1 MASSSSSVHRKTPA
15 QSHPLSADDI
25 SSRGRRSRGKQDIEP
40 ESRPSTTY
48 LALKAQSEVQRDHT
62 TVNGAD
68 PKSNWDG
75 SVRGKRKAPD
85 EKDSS
90 NSLSVMWDR
99 GPYVFATGESRN
111 PGTSPLGSP
120 NWRSPRL
127 VLPDEEDEDTS
138 ILSHKWHDYSDDVIH
153 ATLSSSES
161 SSHTA
166 IRALSSALNKLS
178 RVCTELEESHRVLQQ
193 KESARRTRAEEL
205 MKELQPSER
214 DVAKRVI
221 QSIFTDDDEQ
231 IHQVQRQ
238 QSRMVSCHQLRS
250 FLAVVCLIPLKS
262 ITESLIEAISDEAP
276 ISRSVPDEPATFHE
290 VNKTVTQADIFS
302 DLERRKISGIHP
314 TRADDASSVTSSHAS
329 KSEKPSIGDWMGTW
343 WSKGARR
350 NNLHRAAVP
359 YPVVQEDSEAEQS
372 VEDLLNKPVADTLPV
387 TPRPNQ
393 KPRHKSSK
401 SVFGTL
407 GISILNPTATL
418 ASSKPPVPEV
428 VPPEPPEAV
437 INTTSSIAPA
447 SPVLP
452 AAPQLTTM
460 PHLEAPPDLSSERS
474 TLSPSMSDDNSK
486 PRQGATL
493 RAIAHAT
500 RVMTSDPSS
509 ILADQG
515 GETGS
520 LISKLALEL
529 VKNAR
534 DEGVV
539 FREKTKEKKEKNM
552 ERVHS
557 GEQIIRPALSRA
569 TFSSAE
575 GGDAA
580 LTLNRALTAQTE
592 GGRKS
597 AKSKPTSLMSTPFTS
612 PLFGSFISQQ
622 QRKITAVIDGATQK
636 ANSTHESSSNS
647 RANPNSAPPQPTVRK
662 SGAGSVPLESI
673 IPDTAKPPT
682 QYLSRT
688 YTPLTARDFRFSIP
702 LPNAASRF
710 TVYHDDENQ
719 QPLTDRYGFM
729 YDVSQYDV
737 LLLIRAKECGNTAP
751 ACLTGVKIADRQENN
766 SWPEEDEEGASIEID
781 KGPCDCD
788 GTEMAE
794 SLSSQ
799 TSLPV
804 ESSAASVKS
813 SERSRGGSPTPSKT
827 RKRSST
833 VTSSTVSATAQSHP
847 TTSILSVTSGT
858 PRHACANTIRRLLGQ
873 LTEIHDQQQAAQ
885 RKEWDAF
892 MRQRN
897 KVKSAKLSSATPPT
911 ASAGGGGVAAL
922 LGLGTAVEEE
932 ELSHSDGLIGFAR
945 LSSSSERRE
954 FDRLVRSGIPLVYR
968 SKVWLECSGA
978 LEMKEPGLFRDLLG
992 QADSHAGVALEIE
1005 KDVGRTMPL
1014 NIFFGGDGAG
1024 VAKLRRVLTAYSR

>member
-1 MASSSSSVHRKTPA
+1 V
-15 QSHPLSADDI
+15 
-25 SSRGRRSRGKQDIEP
+25 
-40 ESRPSTTY
+40 
-48 LALKAQSEVQRDHT
+48 
-62 TVNGAD
+62 
-68 PKSNWDG
+68 
-75 SVRGKRKAPD
+75 
-85 EKDSS
+85 
-90 NSLSVMWDR
+90 
-99 GPYVFATGESRN
+99 
-111 PGTSPLGSP
+111 
-120 NWRSPRL
+120 
-127 VLPDEEDEDTS
+127 
-138 ILSHKWHDYSDDVIH
+138 
-153 ATLSSSES
+153 
-161 SSHTA
+161 
-166 IRALSSALNKLS
+166 
-178 RVCTELEESHRVLQQ
+178 
-193 KESARRTRAEEL
+193 
-205 MKELQPSER
+205 
-214 DVAKRVI
+214 
-221 QSIFTDDDEQ
+221 
-231 IHQVQRQ
+231 
-238 QSRMVSCHQLRS
+238 VS
-250 FLAVVCLIPLKS
+250 
-262 ITESLIEAISDEAP
+262 
-276 ISRSVPDEPATFHE
+276 
-290 VNKTVTQADIFS
+290 
-302 DLERRKISGIHP
+302 
-314 TRADDASSVTSSHAS
+314 
-329 KSEKPSIGDWMGTW
+329 
-343 WSKGARR
+343 
-350 NNLHRAAVP
+350 
-359 YPVVQEDSEAEQS
+359 
-372 VEDLLNKPVADTLPV
+372 
-387 TPRPNQ
+387 
-393 KPRHKSSK
+393 
-401 SVFGTL
+401 
-407 GISILNPTATL
+407 
-418 ASSKPPVPEV
+418 
-428 VPPEPPEAV
+428 PEPPEAV
-437 INTTSSIAPA
+437 INTTSSIPPA
-447 SPVLP
+447 SPILP
-452 AAPQLTTM
+452 AAPQLTTTM
-460 PHLEAPPDLSSERS
+460 PHLEAPPDPSSERS

-552 ERVHS
+552 EWVHS

-569 TFSSAE
+569 TFSAAE
-575 GGDAA
+575 GDAA
-580 LTLNRALTAQTE
+580 LTLNRALSAQTE

-612 PLFGSFISQQ
+612 PSFGSFISQQ

-636 ANSTHESSSNS
+636 ANSTHESSSNL
-647 RANPNSAPPQPTVRK
+647 RANPSSAPSQPTVRK

-688 YTPLTARDFRFSIP
+688 YTPLTAPDFRFSIP

-710 TVYHDDENQ
+710 TVYRDDENQ

-794 SLSSQ
+794 SLNSQ
-799 TSLPV
+799 TLLPV
-804 ESSAASVKS
+804 ESSAASIKS

-833 VTSSTVSATAQSHP
+833 ITSSAVSTTAQSHS
-847 TTSILSVTSGT
+847 TTSILSVTSDT

-897 KVKSAKLSSATPPT
+897 KVKSAKLSSVTPPT
-911 ASAGGGGVAAL
+911 ASAGGGGAAAL
-922 LGLGTAVEEE
+922 LGLGTAVDVE
-932 ELSHSDGLIGFAR
+932 ELSHSDGLIGFAQ

-954 FDRLVRSGIPLVYR
+954 FDRLVRSGIPLIYR

-992 QADSHAGVALEIE
+992 QVDSHAGVALEIE

-1024 VAKLRRVLTAYSR
+1024 VVKLRRVLTAYSR